1 MIVASFLS
9 LGKLHG
15 DSVNKMSLWNN
26 ILLIFGI
33 ANFTV
38 NEKQVSKCHWLINS
52 NETSLLLLE
61 NEFYSD

>member
-1 MIVASFLS
+1 MIVAGFLS

-15 DSVNKMSLWNN
+15 DSVNNWNN
-26 ILLIFGI
+26 ILLIIGI